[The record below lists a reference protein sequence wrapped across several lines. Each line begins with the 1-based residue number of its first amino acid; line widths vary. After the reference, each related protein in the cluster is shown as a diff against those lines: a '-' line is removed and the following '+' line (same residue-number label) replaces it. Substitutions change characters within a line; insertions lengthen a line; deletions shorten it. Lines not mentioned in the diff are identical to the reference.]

1 VTLAQGSRT
10 PARFI
15 KLLGALLIAALA
27 WATYSASAQAQA
39 CPSAGAQ
46 AVFNPWGDPRYYV
59 LAPDGGFESGASG
72 WSLAGKAAAV
82 DGNES
87 YYLHGPGDRKSLSLP
102 AGSSTGSPPICM
114 AIDTPV
120 FRFMARNGGDPSSRL
135 RVEARYSLLGL
146 LRTNVIANLTAGPE
160 WAPSQPISTVLGL
173 STLVGTLV
181 PSAIEIRFTPLDAQG
196 KWQVDDLYIDP
207 FRRG

>member
-1 VTLAQGSRT
+1 VTLAQGFRT

-15 KLLGALLIAALA
+15 ELLGALLIAALA
-27 WATYSASAQAQA
+27 FATHSTSAQA

-46 AVFNPWGDPRYYV
+46 TVFSPWGDQRYYV
-59 LAPDGGFESGASG
+59 LAPDGGFESGARA

-87 YYLHGPGDRKSLSLP
+87 YYLHDPADRKSLSLP
-102 AGSSTGSPPICM
+102 AGSSAGSPPICM

-120 FRFMARNGGDPSSRL
+120 FRFMVRNGGDPSSRL
-135 RVEARYSLLGL
+135 RVEARYNLLGL
-146 LRTNVIANLTAGPE
+146 LRTNVIANVTAGPE

-173 STLVGTLV
+173 STIVGTLV
-181 PSAIEIRFTPLDAQG
+181 PSAIEIRLTPLDARG
-196 KWQVDDLYIDP
+196 GWQVDDLYIDP